1 MNVGLVGLGR
11 MGKAI
16 AYRISKAGHKVIAYD
31 VADKSVTD
39 RSVRDIRIPGLKI
52 TSDITDLTK
61 ADVIWIMV
69 PEGSAVDDV
78 IKQLSLNPDS
88 WNPDSLN
95 QDSYMKKGSIL
106 IDGGNS
112 HFSDTIKRY
121 KKLLKKGIYYLDCG
135 TSGGLHGKDIGFS
148 LMIGGDRRAFNKVK
162 PIFKAIAAK
171 DGFEYMG
178 PSGSGHYVKMVHNG
192 IEYALLQ
199 SYAEG
204 LNLLKNGKYNLN
216 LKAITKVWSNG
227 SVIRSWIVNLLEDIF
242 KKDQDLKKIS
252 GAIGENKTGYWTVQE
267 AKRLKIPVDLISK
280 SLRIRKESRKT
291 GGNYAT
297 KIVAML
303 RNKFGGHSLG

>member
-31 VADKSVTD
+31 DKSVTD
-39 RSVRDIRIPGLKI
+39 IRIPGIKV

-61 ADVIWIMV
+61 VDVVWMMV
-69 PEGSAVDDV
+69 PEGNPVDDV
-78 IKQLSLNPDS
+78 IQHLACKKI
-88 WNPDSLN
+88 
-95 QDSYMKKGSIL
+95 SYMKKGSIL

-112 HFSDTIKRY
+112 HFSDTVKRH
-121 KKLLKKGIYYLDCG
+121 KKLLKKGIHYLDCG
-135 TSGGLHGKDIGFS
+135 TSGGLHGKEIGFS
-148 LMIGGDRRAFNKVK
+148 LMIGGDRKAFNKVK
-162 PIFKAIAAK
+162 TIFKAIAAK

-242 KKDQDLKKIS
+242 KKDQDLKKVS

-303 RNKFGGHSLG
+303 RNKFGGHPLG